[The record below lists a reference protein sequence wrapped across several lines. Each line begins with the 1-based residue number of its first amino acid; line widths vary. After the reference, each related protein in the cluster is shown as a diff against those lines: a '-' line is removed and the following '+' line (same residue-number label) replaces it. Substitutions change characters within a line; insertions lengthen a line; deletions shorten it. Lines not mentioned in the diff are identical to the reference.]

1 MKKEEKMVQL
11 NTCMSPLK
19 IKMGNK
25 LDSASDLQK
34 QATTRK
40 KRDKKSKEVSWV
52 GRESKNGYF
61 GLP

>member
-1 MKKEEKMVQL
+1 MVQL

-19 IKMGNK
+19 NKMGNK

-40 KRDKKSKEVSWV
+40 RRDKSKEVSWV